1 MEKERG
7 ERGSKLGERWGSP
20 ERERDGESVLGEQER
35 EGEERQ
41 REIGE
46 RGRKS
51 VERQRGRVRNR

>member
-1 MEKERG
+1 MER
-7 ERGSKLGERWGSP
+7 ERGSEGVSLEKDGGAQ
-20 ERERDGESVLGEQER
+20 RERDGESVLGEQER